1 MVRHTRSF
9 YIEIQPEATSKM
21 AHADSKASPD
31 LQLERHDASSD
42 EHLEKGESKVLDNT
56 DEDEEFNY
64 EEQRKII
71 HRIDRRLVVILGF
84 VQRERE
90 CDLMSWKSC

>member
-1 MVRHTRSF
+1 
-9 YIEIQPEATSKM
+9 M

-42 EHLEKGESKVLDNT
+42 EHLEKGESKFPDNT

-64 EEQRKII
+64 EEQRK
-71 HRIDRRLVVILGF
+71 ILGF